1 MFSLFKLKLSLS
13 KIFKFKDSFLF
24 LNVVLFEDYF
34 KFLVFLLSI
43 DIFVKL
49 STIQFNKFLI
59 LLCFALL
66 SIFLSFEILIEEL
79 LLTMLF
85 FKKSFIVDSI
95 FWYTKSN
102 DKSFSEIIPFIRN
115 NIKSTIFLYLSF
127 FSDVPYNSETALI
140 KIF

>member
-1 MFSLFKLKLSLS
+1 M
-13 KIFKFKDSFLF
+13 F

-85 FKKSFIVDSI
+85 FKKSFIEGSI

>member
-1 MFSLFKLKLSLS
+1 LFSLFKLKLSLS

-49 STIQFNKFLI
+49 STMQFNKFLI
-59 LLCFALL
+59 LLCFTLL

-95 FWYTKSN
+95 F
-102 DKSFSEIIPFIRN
+102 
-115 NIKSTIFLYLSF
+115 
-127 FSDVPYNSETALI
+127 
-140 KIF
+140 